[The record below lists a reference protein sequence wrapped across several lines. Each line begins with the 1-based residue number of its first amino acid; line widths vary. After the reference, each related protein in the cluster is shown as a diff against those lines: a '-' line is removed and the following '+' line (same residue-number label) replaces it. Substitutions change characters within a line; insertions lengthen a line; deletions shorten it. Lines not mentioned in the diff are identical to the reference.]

1 LLKWSTANEFNLDR
15 FDIEKST
22 NTLLFTTAGNVNP
35 TGNLGQIANYT
46 WTDPQTLDTSTYY
59 RLNIFDNAGLSQ
71 FSQVKRVDPESPA
84 SGVSIYPNPGG
95 NENSIISVSHN
106 REEPFR
112 MEIFSADGKLVEQS
126 VFLAAEGIIY
136 LTLPADKLSRGIYTI
151 RITNSDYSFNESNRF
166 NRQ

>member
-1 LLKWSTANEFNLDR
+1 M
-15 FDIEKST
+15 
-22 NTLLFTTAGNVNP
+22 
-35 TGNLGQIANYT
+35 
-46 WTDPQTLDTSTYY
+46 
-59 RLNIFDNAGLSQ
+59 
-71 FSQVKRVDPESPA
+71 RVDPESPA